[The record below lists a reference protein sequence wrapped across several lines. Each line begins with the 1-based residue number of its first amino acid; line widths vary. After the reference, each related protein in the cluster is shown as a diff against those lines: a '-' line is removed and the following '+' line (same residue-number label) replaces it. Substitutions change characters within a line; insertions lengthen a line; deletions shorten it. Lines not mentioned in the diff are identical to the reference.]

1 MDEVQKNQ
9 PTQLATLAKE
19 MREAQRKYFRTRN
32 NEDLRKSIKCE
43 QAVDL
48 YIVDLHSSAKDP
60 LPPPQTCMIIG
71 YIV

>member
-9 PTQLATLAKE
+9 LIQLVTLVKE

-48 YIVDLHSSAKDP
+48 YIVDLHSPAKDP
-60 LPPPQTCMIIG
+60 LSFF
-71 YIV
+71 